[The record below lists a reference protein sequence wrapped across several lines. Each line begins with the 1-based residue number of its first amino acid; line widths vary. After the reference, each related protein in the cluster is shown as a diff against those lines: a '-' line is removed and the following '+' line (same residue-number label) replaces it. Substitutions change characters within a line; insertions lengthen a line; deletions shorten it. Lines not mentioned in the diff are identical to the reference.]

1 MCYNNRKNRRRT
13 EMLKIDGH
21 TKQLGII
28 GDPVEHS
35 FSPVMHNFISGE
47 IGNNYV
53 YSAFHVKPEN
63 LKAALEGVRSLGICG
78 LNVTAPHKTA
88 VMEYIDEIS
97 EQARLLGSV
106 NTIVNRD
113 SRLYGY
119 NTDADGFYM
128 ALEKDG
134 IAVTGS
140 KILILGAGG
149 VVKPVLTR
157 LIQGKPKSVTVVN
170 RTVSKVYELAEKIKA
185 QSGFEIKTEL
195 NSLDF
200 DIVINMTSAG
210 MEPQL
215 DRMPTDAI
223 DELRDLSF
231 INEKTAVV
239 DMIYNPD
246 ETLFLREA
254 KKRGAKTMN
263 GLGMLVY
270 QGIIAYELFTG
281 VTLPDDMAD
290 KIKKEV
296 FGR

>member
-1 MCYNNRKNRRRT
+1 
-13 EMLKIDGH
+13 MLINGH

-28 GDPVEHS
+28 GDPVDHS

-53 YSAFHVKPEN
+53 YSAFHVTPDD
-63 LKAALEGVRSLGICG
+63 LKAAIDGVRALGIRG

-88 VMEYIDEIS
+88 VMEHIDEVS

-113 SRLYGY
+113 GRLYGY

-128 ALEKDG
+128 SLEKAG
-134 IAVTGS
+134 ITVTGS
-140 KILILGAGG
+140 KILIIGAGG

-157 LIQGKPKSVTVVN
+157 LIQGDPKSVTVVN
-170 RTVSKVYELAEKIKA
+170 RTMSKVYELAEKVKS
-185 QSGFEIKTEL
+185 QSGYEVKTSL
-195 NSLDF
+195 DYLDF

-215 DRMPTDAI
+215 DRLPTDAI

-246 ETLFLREA
+246 ETLFLKEA

-270 QGIIAYELFTG
+270 QGIIAYELFTDT
-281 VTLPDDMAD
+281 TLPDDMAD
-290 KIKKEV
+290 KIKREV